1 MCVCVFAAMLTEADG
16 CKYLYMY
23 QQKKPEPYLEEFKF
37 RNWQVKPTYNL
48 QKSYRI
54 IKIYVSGVK
63 ILTHTQI
70 MRYNVSLSFSL
81 LKNLKCSPVA

>member
-1 MCVCVFAAMLTEADG
+1 MQIFIHVSTKKTLNLTWRSSHSEID
-16 CKYLYMY
+16 KLS
-23 QQKKPEPYLEEFKF
+23 Q
-37 RNWQVKPTYNL
+37 RIIL

-81 LKNLKCSPVA
+81 LKN

>member
-1 MCVCVFAAMLTEADG
+1 MQIFIHVSTKKNLNLTWRSSHSEI
-16 CKYLYMY
+16 KLI
-23 QQKKPEPYLEEFKF
+23 
-37 RNWQVKPTYNL
+37 KPTYNL

-63 ILTHTQI
+63 ILTHTHI

-81 LKNLKCSPVA
+81 LKN

>member
-1 MCVCVFAAMLTEADG
+1 MQIFIHVSTKKNLNLTWRSSHSEID
-16 CKYLYMY
+16 KLI
-23 QQKKPEPYLEEFKF
+23 
-37 RNWQVKPTYNL
+37 KPTYNL

-81 LKNLKCSPVA
+81 LKIKMFSYSIMTGKL

>member
-1 MCVCVFAAMLTEADG
+1 MCVCVCAAMLTEADG

-23 QQKKPEPYLEEFKF
+23 QQKKPEPYLEEFIF

-48 QKSYRI
+48 QKSDRI

-81 LKNLKCSPVA
+81 LKN

>member
-1 MCVCVFAAMLTEADG
+1 MCVCVCAAMLTEADG

-23 QQKKPEPYLEEFKF
+23 QQQK
-37 RNWQVKPTYNL
+37 NL
-48 QKSYRI
+48 NLTWRSSHSEIDKLSQLIIYRSLI
-54 IKIYVSGVK
+54 ESLKYVSGVK

-81 LKNLKCSPVA
+81 LKN

>member
-1 MCVCVFAAMLTEADG
+1 MQIFIHVSTKKNLNLTWRSSHSEID
-16 CKYLYMY
+16 KLI
-23 QQKKPEPYLEEFKF
+23 
-37 RNWQVKPTYNL
+37 KPTYNL
-48 QKSYRI
+48 LKSYRI

-81 LKNLKCSPVA
+81 LKN